1 VHRVLVRELGTD
13 WRDQFRDFDDTPAA
27 AASIGQV
34 HRAVWADGRDVA
46 VKVQY
51 PGAGDAL
58 LSDLTQIGR
67 MSRLV
72 GMLVP
77 GLEVKPLVAEL
88 KARVAEELDY
98 ELEAESQA
106 AFASAYEDDPDFV
119 VPGVVAGTTQVLV
132 SEWVEGVP
140 LSRIIAGGSEQDR
153 TAPACCSPVPVL
165 RPARAGLLHADPH
178 PGNFRLA
185 DDGRLVVLDYGAV
198 NRLPNGLPAPIGPL
212 LRLAVAGD
220 AEGVYAGLQD
230 EGFVRPGVGL
240 DAERLLGYLAPILE
254 PVRADE
260 FRFSRSWLRSQ
271 AVRVGDP
278 RSPAYSTGLKLNL
291 PPEYLLIHRV
301 TAGAIGVLCQLE
313 AAGPWR
319 AELERWLPG
328 FPEPRRPAQAANVAA
343 LTTTPGRA
351 CSPSPG
357 RSPGCTA
364 RSAPPGGRARPRC
377 SSRAAATVRWPRT
390 ARRSR
395 SQGTVVGS
403 RPVSGSS

>member
-1 VHRVLVRELGTD
+1 
-13 WRDQFRDFDDTPAA
+13 
-27 AASIGQV
+27 
-34 HRAVWADGRDVA
+34 
-46 VKVQY
+46 
-51 PGAGDAL
+51 
-58 LSDLTQIGR
+58 
-67 MSRLV
+67 
-72 GMLVP
+72 
-77 GLEVKPLVAEL
+77 VAEL

-119 VPGVVAGTTQVLV
+119 VPGVVAGTKQVLV

-153 TAPACCSPVPVL
+153 DRAGLLLARFLFSG
-165 RPARAGLLHADPH
+165 PARAGLLHADPH

-328 FPEPRRPAQAANVAA
+328 FPEPRRP
-343 LTTTPGRA
+343 RK
-351 CSPSPG
+351 
-357 RSPGCTA
+357 
-364 RSAPPGGRARPRC
+364 PRK
-377 SSRAAATVRWPRT
+377 PRT
-390 ARRSR
+390 
-395 SQGTVVGS
+395 
-403 RPVSGSS
+403 